1 MTVVGSVAV
10 LLDELGSEVDA
21 LTVAVLE
28 IVPPSLGALTVIVIV
43 EGVLPVGARLARVHV
58 TLALVPLHVQPAPL
72 ALWKVTPA
80 GSVSVTVTLLA
91 VEGPALMALGLTSG
105 LPPERQGACQSL
117 LEIERAAEGVT
128 VVGSVAGLVEEV
140 GSEVHAL
147 TVAEVEFV

>member
-1 MTVVGSVAV
+1 MSILTSAEAMTVVGSVAV

-91 VEGPALMALGLTSG
+91 VEGPALLT
-105 LPPERQGACQSL
+105 L
-117 LEIERAAEGVT
+117 
-128 VVGSVAGLVEEV
+128 SV
-140 GSEVHAL
+140 
-147 TVAEVEFV
+147 

>member
-1 MTVVGSVAV
+1 MMWSIRSLLVFALFPYTTLFRSSVAV

-43 EGVLPVGARLARVHV
+43 EDVLPVRASLSHWHV
-58 TLALVPLHVQPAPL
+58 TLAVVPLHVQPAPL

-91 VEGPALMALGLTSG
+91 VEGPALLT
-105 LPPERQGACQSL
+105 L
-117 LEIERAAEGVT
+117 
-128 VVGSVAGLVEEV
+128 SV
-140 GSEVHAL
+140 
-147 TVAEVEFV
+147 

>member
-1 MTVVGSVAV
+1 MGAGEALLENERYAEAVTVVGSEAE

-58 TLALVPLHVQPAPL
+58 TLALVVTDVQTCAL

-91 VEGPALMALGLTSG
+91 VEGPALLT
-105 LPPERQGACQSL
+105 L
-117 LEIERAAEGVT
+117 
-128 VVGSVAGLVEEV
+128 SV
-140 GSEVHAL
+140 
-147 TVAEVEFV
+147 